1 MSPKKQAAEYA
12 FESVKNLL
20 DKNFVLGI
28 GTGSTTNYFIELLK
42 EKKTEIKCFV
52 SSSVASTELL
62 KDAGYLEAELND
74 VGGPDLY
81 IDGAD
86 EVNSK
91 LELIKGC
98 LLYTSPSPRDV

>member
-42 EKKTEIKCFV
+42 EKKPEIKKYLRSIYF
-52 SSSVASTELL
+52 LL
-62 KDAGYLEAELND
+62 VIIA
-74 VGGPDLY
+74 
-81 IDGAD
+81 
-86 EVNSK
+86 
-91 LELIKGC
+91 
-98 LLYTSPSPRDV
+98 LLGSILVLFL

>member
-42 EKKTEIKCFV
+42 EKKT
-52 SSSVASTELL
+52 
-62 KDAGYLEAELND
+62 
-74 VGGPDLY
+74 
-81 IDGAD
+81 
-86 EVNSK
+86 
-91 LELIKGC
+91 
-98 LLYTSPSPRDV
+98 